1 MLWDVWIVG
10 EDNRTRVL
18 ARNVTEKRWKEIS
31 KTKLLLFRV
40 PSGFLLKLLRTVDDL
55 IEVD

>member
-18 ARNVTEKRWKEIS
+18 VRNVTEKRWKEIS
-31 KTKLLLFRV
+31 KTKLPLFRV

-55 IEVD
+55 VEVD